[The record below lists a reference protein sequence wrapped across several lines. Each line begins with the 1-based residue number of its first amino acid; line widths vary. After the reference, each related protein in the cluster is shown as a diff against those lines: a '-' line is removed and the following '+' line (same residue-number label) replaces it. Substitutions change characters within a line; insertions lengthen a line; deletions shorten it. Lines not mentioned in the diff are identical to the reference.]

1 MSEQTT
7 AGWIHRPAWSH
18 AKIANATNSLTAA
31 EQTALINSLT
41 AAEQTALMKI
51 AKHYAKAAFGLHHAK
66 EFASLLKE
74 ATENLVNDAICR
86 VLDGRRAWPREV
98 PSTVFLG
105 GVIGSIAWEWKSDLP
120 NQEIDTGDEGAGAR
134 GTLAKIDV
142 MKIIALFDDD
152 PVAQKIVM
160 AMMDGARGEELE
172 QLSGLNLTEYE
183 SKRKKIRR
191 RIEKLEAESDE

>member
-1 MSEQTT
+1 M
-7 AGWIHRPAWSH
+7 PA
-18 AKIANATNSLTAA
+18 
-31 EQTALINSLT
+31 
-41 AAEQTALMKI
+41 
-51 AKHYAKAAFGLHHAK
+51 
-66 EFASLLKE
+66 
-74 ATENLVNDAICR
+74 
-86 VLDGRRAWPREV
+86 
-98 PSTVFLG
+98 TVFLG
-105 GVIGSIAWEWKSDLP
+105 GVIRSIAWQWESDLSGP
-120 NQEIDTGDEGAGAR
+120 EIDTGDEGAGAR

-172 QLSGLNLTEYE
+172 QLSGLNSTEYE